1 MGRRYFIRKEDA
13 PLRNLVLSL
22 FRKETLDFPDT
33 VLLETS
39 SGCNGL
45 CVFCLYEAT
54 RESLPNG
61 RMDEALFTRIIDE
74 LAEHRVKK
82 IIPCFINEPLLDPC
96 LCDRLAAIR
105 KKCSDTIISLTTNA
119 SHLTSEKAQR
129 ILEENL
135 ADEVNISF
143 QGLSRESYE
152 ASMRGLSFERTLEN
166 VKSFL
171 NMRGK
176 NRRPVVTVTTVE
188 TNVVQAEFQKAPA
201 FWKPLGAKFKSLPFE
216 TRSGDV
222 RHSLKRTDR
231 ELSPVVFCPRP
242 FNTLVVTFDGKVPI
256 CCADYTR
263 KSILG
268 DANTET
274 FETIWNGPA
283 FREVRRAF
291 LEGRAGKI
299 PACRNCEVA
308 K

>member
-1 MGRRYFIRKEDA
+1 MSRKYFIRKESA
-13 PLRNLVLSL
+13 PLRNLLLSL
-22 FRKETLDFPDT
+22 FRKETPDFPDT

-45 CVFCLYEAT
+45 CVFCPYEAI
-54 RESLPNG
+54 RESLPQG
-61 RMDEALFTRIIDE
+61 RMDEALFARIVDE

-82 IIPCFINEPLLDPC
+82 IIPCFINEPLLDPR

-105 KKCSDTIISLTTNA
+105 RKCPGTLISLTTNA
-119 SHLTSEKAQR
+119 SHLSGEKARR

-135 ADEVNISF
+135 VDEVNISF

-171 NMRGK
+171 NIRGK
-176 NRRPVVTVTTVE
+176 NQRPAVTVTTVE
-188 TNVVQAEFQKAPA
+188 TNIVQAEFQRAPA
-201 FWKPLGAKFKSLPFE
+201 FWKSLGAEFKALPFE

-222 RHSLKRTDR
+222 RRSLKRTDR
-231 ELSPVVFCPRP
+231 ELSPVVFCRRP

-256 CCADYTR
+256 CCVDYTR
-263 KSILG
+263 KSLLG
-268 DANTET
+268 DANTDTLES
-274 FETIWNGPA
+274 IWNGPA

-291 LEGRAGKI
+291 LEGRAHRI
-299 PACRNCEVA
+299 SACCNCKVA
-308 K
+308 E

>member
-1 MGRRYFIRKEDA
+1 
-13 PLRNLVLSL
+13 VLSL

-82 IIPCFINEPLLDPC
+82 IIPCFINEPLLDPR

-105 KKCSDTIISLTTNA
+105 KKCPDTIISLTTNA

-188 TNVVQAEFQKAPA
+188 TSVVQAEFQKAPA
-201 FWKPLGAKFKSLPFE
+201 FWKSLGAKFKSLPFE

-274 FETIWNGPA
+274 FETIWNGLA

-299 PACRNCEVA
+299 PACRNCKVA
-308 K
+308 E